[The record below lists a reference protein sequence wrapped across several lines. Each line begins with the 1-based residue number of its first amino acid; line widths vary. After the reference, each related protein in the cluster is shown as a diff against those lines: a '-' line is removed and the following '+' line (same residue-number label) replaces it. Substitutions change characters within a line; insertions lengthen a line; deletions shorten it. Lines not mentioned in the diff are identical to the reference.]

1 MSGSHKGLGW
11 TGYIQA
17 ALKKYAGSL
26 VEADTILLPTPCSDV
41 REYTV
46 RHADLGVELHVV
58 EYRVRRVG
66 GVVFNADRERVAGY
80 LKGLGGEV
88 VLLSHNLFSLGF
100 AYDLLYLLP
109 RLRRMGAVAGVVA
122 YQHAMP
128 PFKYY
133 REAGVSA
140 ALKAL
145 GPLLERLLRGRVA
158 GLVDGFIVINEKTY
172 MYLTQELG
180 VDPGRVVFQH
190 VGVDYEQVSPM
201 KVVADSGFWAGCEHR
216 LIMSS
221 IVSRTYGG
229 FVKGV
234 DLLPHIVDE
243 LERLGYRACVAVA
256 GEVLDPE
263 LAALLRERGV
273 RLAGFLPRPRL
284 HSILAA
290 ADAYILPA
298 RRECYH
304 GGIGVS
310 TIEALALDRPVVSP
324 LLEHV
329 PDKSAVPKL
338 GVQTPWLT
346 GRNVRDF
353 AEAVAQALEGSFQP
367 REHSRPIY
375 DVRVMAARIAKLIK
389 AVAEKQE
396 DEHAKLEHTLNY
408 GNYY

>member
-1 MSGSHKGLGW
+1 MGW

-17 ALKKYAGSL
+17 ALKKYAGGYIR
-26 VEADTILLPTPCSDV
+26 ADTLLLPTPCDEVGEYIV
-41 REYTV
+41 RYE
-46 RHADLGVELHVV
+46 DLDVELHVV
-58 EYRVRRVG
+58 EFRVKTVG
-66 GVVFNADRERVAGY
+66 GATFNADRDRVAGH

-88 VLLSHNLFSLGF
+88 VLLIHGLFSLGF

-109 RLRRMGAVAGVVA
+109 RLRKLGAAAGVVA

-140 ALKAL
+140 VLKAL
-145 GPLLERLLRGRVA
+145 GPLLERLFSGRVA
-158 GLVDGFIVINEKTY
+158 GFVDGFIVINEKTY
-172 MYLTQELG
+172 RYLTQELG
-180 VDPGRVVFQH
+180 VDPRRVVFQH
-190 VGVDYEQVSPM
+190 VGIDYEQVSPM
-201 KVVADSGFWAGCEHR
+201 RVGVDSGFWAGCEHR
-216 LIMSS
+216 LIMTS

-256 GEVLDPE
+256 GEVLDRE
-263 LAALLRERGV
+263 LAGLLRERGV
-273 RLAGFLPRPRL
+273 RLTGFLPRPRF

-346 GRNVRDF
+346 RRNVRGF
-353 AEAVAQALEGSFQP
+353 AEAVARALEGSFQP

-375 DVRVMAARIAKLIK
+375 DIRVMASRIAGLIK
-389 AVAEKQE
+389 AVVEEQAE
-396 DEHAKLEHTLNY
+396 EHPQGRREGLQR
-408 GNYY
+408 G